1 MTSWGFLQSA
11 VVATGAADYRHCCNT
26 FVIVDDR
33 FHRAAEAAGVLMR
46 CRYCL

>member
-33 FHRAAEAAGVLMR
+33 FHRIPLKKSALLAL
-46 CRYCL
+46 